1 VASFYLCSR
10 ISDVFEKL
18 VGVAG
23 RLDNA
28 EVLVLLNG
36 RAGGQRPKVLGML
49 PTTKRGS
56 ECSLP
61 VAIVVR

>member
-28 EVLVLLNG
+28 EVLVLLI
-36 RAGGQRPKVLGML
+36 VELV
-49 PTTKRGS
+49 GS
-56 ECSLP
+56 GL
-61 VAIVVR
+61 RY